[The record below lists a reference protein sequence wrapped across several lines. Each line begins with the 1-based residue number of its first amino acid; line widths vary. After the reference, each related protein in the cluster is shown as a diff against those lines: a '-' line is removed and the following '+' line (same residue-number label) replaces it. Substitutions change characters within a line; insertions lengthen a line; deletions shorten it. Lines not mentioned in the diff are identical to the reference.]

1 MLMAVLVYTTN
12 TCPYCKMAK
21 EFLAKHNVKFQ
32 EINVEE
38 NPDMAEELLEKSG
51 AMAVPVIDFNG
62 TIIVGFDKHALEK
75 LIKKE

>member
-1 MLMAVLVYTTN
+1 MAVLVYTTN